1 MQDDPRLTATARYHI
16 GQFYEENPFLALL
29 GIRVT
34 SFAWGRVRLDV
45 DITHPLTNVYGIVHG
60 GVTVTLADTAMGGAC
75 LACNKQVVT
84 LEMGMN
90 FIKPVSEGGHA
101 YAVGEVVHNGSHTMV
116 CEAQVFDGDDELC
129 LKSQA
134 TFFVL
139 REFADENQDK
149 KNATK
154 TKGESA

>member
-1 MQDDPRLTATARYHI
+1 MEMQDDPRLTEAARYHI
-16 GQFYEENPFLALL
+16 GKFYDENPFLALL
-29 GIRVT
+29 GVRVT
-34 SFAWGRVRLDV
+34 SFAWGRVRLDA

-90 FIKPVSEGGHA
+90 FIKPIAEGGHA
-101 YAVGEVVHNGSHTMV
+101 YAVGEVVHNGTHIMV
-116 CEAQVFDGDDELC
+116 CEARVFDDDDELC

-139 REFADENQDK
+139 REFGAKSPGKEHK
-149 KNATK
+149 E
-154 TKGESA
+154 ESV

>member
-1 MQDDPRLTATARYHI
+1 MQDDPRFSEAARHHI
-16 GQFYEENPFLALL
+16 RRFYDENPFLALL
-29 GIRVT
+29 GIKVT
-34 SFAWGRVRLDV
+34 SFAWGKVRLDV

-60 GVTVTLADTAMGGAC
+60 GVTTTLADTAMGGAC

-116 CEAQVFDGDDELC
+116 CESRVFDDDGELC

-139 REFADENQDK
+139 REFTDGAKE
-149 KNATK
+149 
-154 TKGESA
+154 GEHPRK